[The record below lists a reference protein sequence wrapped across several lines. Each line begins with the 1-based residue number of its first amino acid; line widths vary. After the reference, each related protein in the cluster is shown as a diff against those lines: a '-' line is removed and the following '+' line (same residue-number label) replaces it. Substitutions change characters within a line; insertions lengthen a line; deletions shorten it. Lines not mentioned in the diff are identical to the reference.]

1 MSIRVRNSNRQ
12 VMRVSEHTA
21 TITRGRS
28 NAILI
33 GNKIISVQSN
43 GNEHRAFY
51 ADSTLRQ
58 LADNIYATL
67 RAKGYRKPRK
77 KETKPRA
84 PYKRKVEATQVQAL
98 DWKIVTV

>member
-12 VMRVSEHTA
+12 VMKVSKHTA

-28 NAILI
+28 CAILV

-51 ADSTLRQ
+51 ADKTLRQ
-58 LADNIYATL
+58 LADSIYTML
-67 RAKGYRKPRK
+67 ENKTKPKRKPY
-77 KETKPRA
+77 A
-84 PYKRKVEATQVQAL
+84 KRKTFAERVESYG
-98 DWKIVTV
+98 WKLAV

>member
-12 VMRVSEHTA
+12 VMNVSKHTA

-28 NAILI
+28 CAILI

-51 ADSTLRQ
+51 ADKTLRQ
-58 LADNIYATL
+58 LADSIYTML
-67 RAKGYRKPRK
+67 EKKSKRKPY
-77 KETKPRA
+77 A
-84 PYKRKVEATQVQAL
+84 KRKTFAERVESYG
-98 DWKIVTV
+98 WKLAV

>member
-12 VMRVSEHTA
+12 VMKVSKHTA

-28 NAILI
+28 CAILL

-51 ADSTLRQ
+51 ADATLRQ
-58 LADNIYATL
+58 LADSIYAML
-67 RAKGYRKPRK
+67 EKKNKPKRKPY
-77 KETKPRA
+77 A
-84 PYKRKVEATQVQAL
+84 KRKTFAERVESYG
-98 DWKIVTV
+98 WKLAV